1 MNCTQNFKN
10 GKDFFFPQPEDI
22 DAYSKKVKKGRI
34 TPTISA
40 CPVCNT
46 IPEHFKRHDTRK
58 RQFYVLVEQIV
69 QIVCCLLVRWRCPAC
84 NKRILQ
90 YPDFALPYKRY
101 TLQTILD
108 YSGRYLENDSASYES
123 VIRQCPIGYREY
135 PTDERQ
141 LAKPTLWRWIGSLG
155 MSTLLRQAQHLILQA
170 DPACAVSRNLAM
182 LTVPARKYTT
192 FTRKNLLILCRKILH
207 VESAFRNLFGIS
219 IFPNLATASGFS

>member
-1 MNCTQNFKN
+1 MHCTQNFKK
-10 GKDFFFPQPEDI
+10 GKDLSFPRPEDI

-34 TPTISA
+34 KPTISA
-40 CPVCNT
+40 CPDCNT
-46 IPEHFKRHDTRK
+46 FSEHFKRHDARK
-58 RQFYVLVEQIV
+58 RQFYVIIEQMV
-69 QIVCCLLVRWRCPAC
+69 QIVYCLLVRWRCPSC

-123 VIRQCPIGYREY
+123 VIRQCPIGYREH

-141 LAKPTLWRWIGSLG
+141 LAKSSLWRWMGALD
-155 MSTLLRQAQHLILQA
+155 MPTLLRQAQHLIQQA
-170 DPACAVSRNLAM
+170 DPACAVSRNLAT

-192 FTRKNLLILCRKILH
+192 TTRKNLLILCRGILH
-207 VESAFRNLFGIS
+207 VESAFRHLFKIS